1 MFSSS
6 FGQSYALLQNGLP
19 AAGLLAKMICYVC
32 IVLIY
37 KYKYILVFDLNS
49 IPSLVF
55 SYGI

>member
-32 IVLIY
+32 IVPIY
-37 KYKYILVFDLNS
+37 KYMLVFDLNS